1 MPYGTGACLPAKVGS
16 GATTCPVAPDP
27 AFPIRRAPAPHVYH
41 GSGVPCVLQLWIL
54 PPSREGSGAPCI
66 LQLHILPPCKGGLW
80 SATCPTAPDPA
91 PYREGSSVAT
101 AWPTVSYG
109 PRGSN
114 IKKILAGLPVQ
125 LGSHVP
131 NARTP
136 VSKAPDL
143 RAVLGPQDL
152 REGSTFNAC
161 KMCGHVATV
170 WL

>member
-1 MPYGTGACLPAKVGS
+1 VRHVSYNSISYLPA
-16 GATTCPVAPDP
+16 
-27 AFPIRRAPAPHVYH
+27 
-41 GSGVPCVLQLWIL
+41 
-54 PPSREGSGAPCI
+54 REGSGAPHV
-66 LQLHILPPCKGGLW
+66 LQLRI
-80 SATCPTAPDPA
+80 PA

-131 NARTP
+131 NACTP

-143 RAVLGPQDL
+143 RAVMGPQDL

>member
-80 SATCPTAPDPA
+80 SATCPTAPDP
-91 PYREGSSVAT
+91 SSLSGGLQCCHRMA
-101 AWPTVSYG
+101 YG
-109 PRGSN
+109 F
-114 IKKILAGLPVQ
+114 LWTAGLKHKENP
-125 LGSHVP
+125 SRP
-131 NARTP
+131 TCTAR
-136 VSKAPDL
+136 L
-143 RAVLGPQDL
+143 
-152 REGSTFNAC
+152 AC
-161 KMCGHVATV
+161 SQRMHACFQGA
-170 WL
+170 